1 MRRYWKAM
9 RRALSRPWV
18 LAAIAA
24 AIVGVPVAGAT
35 VLAGGD
41 DTGAPPRGPTGKQRA
56 DAEIDRLIAQGRS
69 RTPARALEPAPG
81 QPEGVVVEAGATD
94 FPVAAPGS
102 KADRVSPGA
111 PSDAAIRA
119 ELEDLER
126 EQARIERVI
135 LNSSAPIRAGSG
147 RFIWPVNGSF
157 TSPFGMRW
165 GRLHAGIDLAAPTGT
180 AIRAADT
187 GQVALAGPY
196 GGYGNYTCIRHT
208 RTLTTCYGHQSRILV
223 GVGDVVT
230 QGQVI
235 GAVGSTGHSTGPHLH
250 FEVRIS
256 GKPVDPMGYL

>member
-1 MRRYWKAM
+1 MGRYWEAM
-9 RRALSRPWV
+9 RRVLSRPWV

-24 AIVGVPVAGAT
+24 AMVVVPVAGAT
-35 VLAGGD
+35 VLAGEES
-41 DTGAPPRGPTGKQRA
+41 AKPPAPTGKQRA
-56 DAEIDRLIAQGRS
+56 DADIDRLIAQGRS
-69 RTPARALEPAPG
+69 RAPARALEPTAG
-81 QPEGVVVEAGATD
+81 LPEGVVVEAGATD
-94 FPVAAPGS
+94 FPVATPSGAAKP
-102 KADRVSPGA
+102 DRVSAGA
-111 PSDAAIRA
+111 PSDAQIRA

-135 LNSSAPIRAGSG
+135 LNSSAPIRRGSG
-147 RFIWPVNGSF
+147 RFIWPINGSF
-157 TSPFGMRW
+157 TSPFGQRW

-187 GQVALAGPY
+187 GQVVLAGPY

-208 RTLTTCYGHQSRILV
+208 RTVSTCYGHQSRILV

-256 GKPVDPMGYL
+256 GKPVDPMAYL